1 MATATAT
8 ATKGSRFPW
17 WLLLIEGILAVLVG
31 LFLFIYPVKT
41 FVAVSFFVGI
51 WWFISGIFDIVSIFW
66 DRTAWGWKLFMGIVG
81 ILAGWF
87 LFDQVLRGA
96 ATLAYVTAILV
107 GVMGLFYGVLGLIR
121 AFQGAGWGA
130 GIVGI
135 ISIIFGIFIL
145 ANPLASTL
153 AVPWVF
159 GSLAIVFGI
168 VGIVTA
174 FRTK

>member
-1 MATATAT
+1 MD
-8 ATKGSRFPW
+8 GLERFQP
-17 WLLLIEGILAVLVG
+17 AH
-31 LFLFIYPVKT
+31 
-41 FVAVSFFVGI
+41 
-51 WWFISGIFDIVSIFW
+51 SGKPDVQN
-66 DRTAWGWKLFMGIVG
+66 GEV
-81 ILAGWF
+81 GWF